1 MPIIVDILTQQFHL
15 SSIDTISKYL
25 VIYSTVLLWCKD
37 ISENSTKL
45 VLNKV
50 SRLWKGQPA
59 GKENNETAVY
69 AASLT
74 GTRKNKAEWRHQ

>member
-1 MPIIVDILTQQFHL
+1 MPIIANILTQQFHL
-15 SSIDTISKYL
+15 SSRHCFKILRYIQYYNGERVFL
-25 VIYSTVLLWCKD
+25 H
-37 ISENSTKL
+37 NSSKL

-59 GKENNETAVY
+59 GKENNETAVH

-74 GTRKNKAEWRHQ
+74 GTRNNKAE